1 MTPAVEAAGLTRRF
15 GRRIAVAGVDLR
27 LDGGVIGLLGPNG
40 SGKTTL
46 LRMLATVLAPTDGA
60 LRVLGLDPRRSG
72 ERTEIRRRLGYLP
85 QDPVLYDGFT
95 AYDVVDYVA
104 VLKELADPERRRD
117 EVRRVL
123 DAVDLADDMH
133 RRVRA
138 LSGGTRQRVAIACA
152 LLGRPNL
159 LVLDEPATGL
169 DPEQRLRLRALVSD
183 HGRTGTVLLSTH
195 QTAEVAAYCQRVL
208 VLLDGTVR
216 FDGTPEGLAELARG
230 RVWAGHSDRPGDHS
244 WLTADGHPR
253 AVGDPPPGAEILD
266 PTIDDGYLLLV
277 RGAGTTR

>member
-1 MTPAVEAAGLTRRF
+1 MDERATDEELLAL
-15 GRRIAVAGVDLR
+15 VAERDR
-27 LDGGVIGLLGPNG
+27 
-40 SGKTTL
+40 
-46 LRMLATVLAPTDGA
+46 GA
-60 LRVLGLDPRRSG
+60 LRVLYLRHEPWL
-72 ERTEIRRRLGYLP
+72 TARLS
-85 QDPVLYDGFT
+85 
-95 AYDVVDYVA
+95 
-104 VLKELADPERRRD
+104 RC
-117 EVRRVL
+117 
-123 DAVDLADDMH
+123 
-133 RRVRA
+133 
-138 LSGGTRQRVAIACA
+138 CA
-152 LLGRPNL
+152 GRPNL

-183 HGRTGTVLLSTH
+183 HGRIGTVLLSTH